1 MKTNEQIKKEVTNY
15 LEKTTNHLFIKP
27 KATFKWGNEN
37 KSGYYEYDYQNF
49 TYFKIF
55 KKEND
60 YYILEDGKVKKIDI
74 DYYIK
79 YWNNN
84 SMCVISNNL
93 FLNKKMKSIKQN
105 LKNLDEIKI
114 LIE

>member
-1 MKTNEQIKKEVTNY
+1 MKFNIY
-15 LEKTTNHLFIKP
+15 HLFIKP
-27 KATFKWGNEN
+27 KSTFNWGNEN

-60 YYILEDGKVKKIDI
+60 YYILEDGKITKIDI

-84 SMCVISNNL
+84 SMCVISNHL